1 MIYVGYLM
9 YMFVARVVSPPGLSS
24 QTARMYYFNTSK
36 CEKFEKTIVLYKNTL
51 KIKYNFYYNSGI
63 MLLVY
68 LCLKNNVNITC
79 ISN

>member
-51 KIKYNFYYNSGI
+51 KIK
-63 MLLVY
+63 
-68 LCLKNNVNITC
+68 
-79 ISN
+79 